1 MYGVDELADAQ
12 ALVGALL
19 EDPFA
24 SEAEVEAVRRR
35 WDGRQEEG
43 LVVIEYVHSCVLFP
57 DAY

>member
-35 WDGRQEEG
+35 WEGRQEEG
-43 LVVIEYVHSCVLFP
+43 LVVIEYVHYFSISR
-57 DAY
+57 